1 MAYFKQFPTL
11 NYDFD
16 RNGIQQKVVD
26 IYRAARPLDA
36 YIDDLNAYSFYSVKN
51 GERPDIVSQRLY
63 GTTQYYWTFFIIN
76 DFLHD
81 GLAAWPMSQEK
92 LHEYMEQEFAG
103 VVITT
108 NPTVDESGD
117 IGVQFGVDN
126 SLSGRFQL
134 GETITGTNSGAT
146 GTLVKKNADMN
157 QLVLQNVTGSFI
169 GNSTPGPQN
178 ASESITGGT
187 SEDSVNTY
195 DVYQYLDAPHSYY
208 RTDDPEKRVQTNA
221 VFIPG
226 GEPSGELSFIG
237 AGGKREGCTPTQ
249 AAALGSVPRPTR
261 GAWCR
266 RLLVA
271 AKRGPWRCR
280 ARAPS
285 VACSNE
291 RRLCR
296 CAGRRPG
303 GSRGVGRR
311 CLAFGSKCVGWDRA
325 WTESTQRL
333 QGMM

>member
-26 IYRAARPLDA
+26 IYRAARPLDT
-36 YIDDLNAYSFYSVKN
+36 YLDDLNAYSFYSVKN

-92 LHEYMEQEFAG
+92 LHDYMEQEFAG

-169 GNSTPGPQN
+169 GNSAPGPQN
-178 ASESITGGT
+178 ATESITGAT

-226 GEPSGELSFIG
+226 GEPSGELSFRTNRAYLFDANEARSKIRVIDP
-237 AGGKREGCTPTQ
+237 KYITQ
-249 AAALGSVPRPTR
+249 FADKYKAIIN
-261 GAWCR
+261 
-266 RLLVA
+266 
-271 AKRGPWRCR
+271 
-280 ARAPS
+280 
-285 VACSNE
+285 NE
-291 RRLCR
+291 
-296 CAGRRPG
+296 
-303 GSRGVGRR
+303 
-311 CLAFGSKCVGWDRA
+311 
-325 WTESTQRL
+325 
-333 QGMM
+333 